1 MCDNPAKYKFT
12 WPGRDESVICEEH
25 VGKLKTV
32 ANAMGMYLQIIL
44 LSEQELKMGL
54 TCNQKSG

>member
-25 VGKLKTV
+25 VDKAKAL
-32 ANAMGMYLQIIL
+32 ANILGFYLQIIP
-44 LSEQELKMGL
+44 LSEQELKVGL
-54 TCNQKSG
+54 TCN